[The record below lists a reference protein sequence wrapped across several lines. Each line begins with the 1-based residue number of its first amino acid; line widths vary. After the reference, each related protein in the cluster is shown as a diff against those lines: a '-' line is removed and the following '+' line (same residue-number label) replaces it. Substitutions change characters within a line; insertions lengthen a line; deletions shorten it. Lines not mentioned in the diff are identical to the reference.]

1 MVQEATRRK
10 SKLAAICDEL
20 FPELTYIYK
29 NPNATAALALRQ
41 RFPTPHAVA
50 TASQEE
56 LRAVRVGTFPSEAKL
71 AQLRQLAEDSIGSKD
86 VGRQRGLVLAQ
97 RQLITELQLFQSHL
111 EELENEMVGIL
122 ASARGPRYPRLMND
136 WSH

>member
-1 MVQEATRRK
+1 MTPDRIRQIFKGLETGDG
-10 SKLAAICDEL
+10 AA
-20 FPELTYIYK
+20 FF
-29 NPNATAALALRQ
+29 A
-41 RFPTPHAVA
+41 HV
-50 TASQEE
+50 
-56 LRAVRVGTFPSEAKL
+56 
-71 AQLRQLAEDSIGSKD
+71 AEDSIGSKD
-86 VGRQRGLVLAQ
+86 VGRQRGLVLEQ